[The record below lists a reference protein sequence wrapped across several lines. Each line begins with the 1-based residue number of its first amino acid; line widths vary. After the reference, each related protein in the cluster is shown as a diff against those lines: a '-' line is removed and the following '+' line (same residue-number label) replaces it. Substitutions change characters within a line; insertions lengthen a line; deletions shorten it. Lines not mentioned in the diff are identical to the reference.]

1 MEAAVSFKPMSWCR
15 IARRKLNI
23 LMHIARKKK
32 PGRNAYD
39 IKPENHSGFA
49 PISFFPTVTSP
60 RMRSRK
66 GMRKKRENKF
76 YRPAGGP
83 VKLKNSTLKTDY
95 YAFYGD

>member
-49 PISFFPTVTSP
+49 PISFF
-60 RMRSRK
+60 RQ
-66 GMRKKRENKF
+66 
-76 YRPAGGP
+76 
-83 VKLKNSTLKTDY
+83 
-95 YAFYGD
+95 